1 MAEIKWVKLATDI
14 FSNRKI
20 RQIEAMPEGDTMVLV
35 WVKLLCLAG
44 QINDNGNIYLT
55 EGVPYTPESL
65 AREFGRDTNIVH
77 LALETFCKFNMVDCD
92 EDGIIHITSWDE
104 YQSVNGMEMAKIKH
118 RERQRKYRDK
128 QKVKELGD
136 VKPSV
141 TENVTGDVTQ
151 NVTGDVTV
159 TVSSYSYSPSISP
172 SYSAS
177 PSSSSTHPDSVVED
191 LGVSAVLD
199 ASERDSSITVVP
211 AGIQEHA
218 VTTPSHKK
226 ETRRK
231 TKKKEEPKRKYGYFQ
246 NVELSDEDMEKL
258 QEQFPDDWE
267 SRIEKLS
274 EYIASRGDK
283 YQNHLAVIRSWARRD
298 MEQYGRDAPPNVS
311 VFRNERS
318 HSQRVKDTVAEAMGM
333 LANEPESEV
342 HFA

>member
-65 AREFGRDTNIVH
+65 AREFGRDANIVH
-77 LALETFCKFNMVDCD
+77 LALETFSKFNMVDCD

-172 SYSAS
+172 SYSVS
-177 PSSSSTHPDSVVED
+177 PSSSFTHSDSVVED

-199 ASERDSSITVVP
+199 ASERDSSIPEVP

-218 VTTPSHKK
+218 GTTPSQKK

-231 TKKKEEPKRKYGYFQ
+231 YGEFQ
-246 NVELSDEDMEKL
+246 NVKLTDTELEKL

-267 SRIEKLS
+267 SHIEKLS
-274 EYIASRGDK
+274 EYIACKGDK
-283 YQNHLAVIRSWARRD
+283 YKNHLAVIRSWARRD
-298 MEQYGRDAPPNVS
+298 MEQYGRDAPPSVS

>member
-65 AREFGRDTNIVH
+65 AREFGRDANIVH
-77 LALETFCKFNMVDCD
+77 LALETFSKFNMVDCD
-92 EDGIIHITSWDE
+92 EDGVIHITGWDE
-104 YQSVNGMEMAKIKH
+104 YQSVDGMEKAKIKH

-128 QKVKELGD
+128 QKVKELGEGN
-136 VKPSV
+136 PSV

-151 NVTGDVTV
+151 NVTSDVTV

-172 SYSAS
+172 SNSL
-177 PSSSSTHPDSVVED
+177 SSSGSLTRSDSVVED
-191 LGVSAVLD
+191 LGDSAVLGTG
-199 ASERDSSITVVP
+199 EENSSISGVP
-211 AGIQEHA
+211 AGIQEQA
-218 VTTPSHKK
+218 ITPSHKK
-226 ETRRK
+226 E
-231 TKKKEEPKRKYGYFQ
+231 PKRKYGEFQ
-246 NVELSDEDMEKL
+246 NVKLTDSEMEKL

-274 EYIASRGDK
+274 EYIACKGDK
-283 YQNHLAVIRSWARRD
+283 YKNHLAAIRSWARRD
-298 MEQYGRDAPPNVS
+298 MEEYGRDSPPNVS
-311 VFRNERS
+311 VFRGERS
-318 HSQRVKDTVAEAMGM
+318 HSQRVRDVVAEAMEM
-333 LANEPESEV
+333 LADEPGSEV

>member
-1 MAEIKWVKLATDI
+1 M
-14 FSNRKI
+14 
-20 RQIEAMPEGDTMVLV
+20 
-35 WVKLLCLAG
+35 
-44 QINDNGNIYLT
+44 
-55 EGVPYTPESL
+55 
-65 AREFGRDTNIVH
+65 
-77 LALETFCKFNMVDCD
+77 
-92 EDGIIHITSWDE
+92 
-104 YQSVNGMEMAKIKH
+104 
-118 RERQRKYRDK
+118 
-128 QKVKELGD
+128 
-136 VKPSV
+136 
-141 TENVTGDVTQ
+141 
-151 NVTGDVTV
+151 
-159 TVSSYSYSPSISP
+159 
-172 SYSAS
+172 
-177 PSSSSTHPDSVVED
+177 ED